1 MWSQVPKTILLLL
14 LFSWIVALF
23 FPRARFSHLPSCS
36 SPACPNALLAA
47 IVPAL
52 TRRESWEMTRRIQEQ
67 PPVVGCAA
75 MEASSREG
83 A

>member
-23 FPRARFSHLPSCS
+23 FPRSRFSRLPSCLPAAS
-36 SPACPNALLAA
+36 SNMLPAA
-47 IVPAL
+47 IVSAVSRL
-52 TRRESWEMTRRIQEQ
+52 ESWEMTRRIQEQ